1 MGTETKMEVKIKLSE
16 ENIAEVVN
24 YIKNNPDDI
33 KELMEMFAIEAAEIL
48 MKRNFIKN
56 VAKAYKD
63 VNSEINCNY
72 RKEERP

>member
-48 MKRNFIKN
+48 MKKNFIKK

-63 VNSEINCNY
+63 VNSEINY
-72 RKEERP
+72 TFKKEQQ

>member
-1 MGTETKMEVKIKLSE
+1 MEVKIKLSE

-48 MKRNFIKN
+48 MKKNFIKK

-63 VNSEINCNY
+63 VNSEINY
-72 RKEERP
+72 TFKKEQQ